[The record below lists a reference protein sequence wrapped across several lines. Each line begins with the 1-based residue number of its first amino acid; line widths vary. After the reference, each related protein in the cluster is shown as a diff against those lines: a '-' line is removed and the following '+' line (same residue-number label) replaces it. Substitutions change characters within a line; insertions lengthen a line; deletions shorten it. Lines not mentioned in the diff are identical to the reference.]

1 MLIIASLSLS
11 RSDAIVSKTAFLVAM
26 DNKVF
31 IYFDGAYRNSTVYI
45 NGEKVGFMGI
55 CVALMQPPDQLHQDA
70 APIGQM
76 RLVSLDLAVRVL
88 PSSLECNYV
97 TELAVVWA

>member
-1 MLIIASLSLS
+1 
-11 RSDAIVSKTAFLVAM
+11 
-26 DNKVF
+26 
-31 IYFDGAYRNSTVYI
+31 
-45 NGEKVGFMGI
+45 
-55 CVALMQPPDQLHQDA
+55 MQPPDQLHQDA

-97 TELAVVWA
+97 TELAVVWAWFLLVIAALFLSEFLSEGLEFEI